1 MKKKV
6 IVLDTTGFLAKIHL
20 SIYDYDIYTTKTVID
35 EVKDIENREALDLG
49 LDINRVKLIEP
60 KREIVDK
67 IILFARK
74 IGLENKLSRTDIEVA
89 SIAYDLSREY
99 NVVVFTDDYA
109 LQYLL
114 SKLNIVFKPLR
125 TIGINRNK

>member
-1 MKKKV
+1 LKKKV